1 MVRIEEILTIKR
13 KRNGSVFLYSWST
26 NNPIDI
32 AYPGTDVNTAII
44 VKPRTGLLYVLVVLN
59 TVEHLTV
66 WLPFYWHTV
75 IIEPTCDT
83 AWS

>member
-1 MVRIEEILTIKR
+1 
-13 KRNGSVFLYSWST
+13 
-26 NNPIDI
+26 
-32 AYPGTDVNTAII
+32 
-44 VKPRTGLLYVLVVLN
+44 VLVVLN